1 MGNLKTN
8 FPKHDVVGK
17 VKLKNKAVFFSIVSV
32 LIIVLFMTL
41 TRLSS
46 DISSKETEI
55 EITRTRIKVLNSL
68 IKNMEET
75 YFEKM
80 IYVAGKNSLY
90 GLSKYYSE
98 DWRRIEKSLFKAMED
113 TIDDGILLDKYG
125 NPTNLTKLGYMKYD
139 YTTNAL
145 IKNVT
150 ALFEDMG
157 LDVIN
162 LEINLSTGNISQRE
176 PWHIIVEADVI
187 YDLRDKNKIVSWRG
201 STTKKVN
208 ISVLGIYA
216 YDYEGD
222 TILNKNKINS
232 EWVVDEGPHYS
243 EPSLLTKLSEYRL
256 NLNQVGITSSK
267 EHGKGLCSPDFS
279 VALAS
284 CGDDT

>member
-1 MGNLKTN
+1 MAEINISK
-8 FPKHDVVGK
+8 
-17 VKLKNKAVFFSIVSV
+17 KAVFFSIVSI
-32 LIIVLFMTL
+32 LIIILFMTL

-90 GLSKYYSE
+90 GLSEYYSE
-98 DWRRIEKSLFKAMED
+98 DYSRIEKSLFLAMED
-113 TIDDGILLDKYG
+113 TIDDGILMDKWG
-125 NPTNLTKLGYMKYD
+125 NPVNLTKQGYMKYD

-145 IKNVT
+145 IKNVS

-162 LEINLSTGNISQRE
+162 LQINLSTGNISQKE
-176 PWHIIVEADVI
+176 PWNIIVEADVI
-187 YDLRDKNKIVSWRG
+187 YDLRDKNNIVSWRG

-216 YDYEGD
+216 YDYEGN
-222 TILNKNKINS
+222 TISNKDKITS
-232 EWVVDEGPHYS
+232 EWIVDEGSHYT
-243 EPSLLTKLSEYRL
+243 EPSLITKLSNRRSTI
-256 NLNQVGITSSK
+256 NPSGIADSK
-267 EHGKGLCSPDFS
+267 EYGKGLCSPDFTNDGF
-279 VALAS
+279 S
-284 CGDDT
+284 CGEDT